1 MVAHAPAR
9 GSKRGE
15 ISVQRDAHRQAI
27 PGGPA
32 RCVCLWSE
40 FRNPGAA
47 ADGTATAFS
56 RSLELAGRAMQRGK
70 PSSEPTPKVPC
81 RAVPCRA
88 YVCRRDWPA
97 PGGILEGFRSDL
109 RSFLSAM

>member
-47 ADGTATAFS
+47 ADGTATATAFS

-81 RAVPCRA
+81 RAVRTCVVETGRRRA
-88 YVCRRDWPA
+88 VYWKVSGA
-97 PGGILEGFRSDL
+97 I
-109 RSFLSAM
+109 

>member
-1 MVAHAPAR
+1 MHTLRKRMVAHAPAR

-81 RAVPCRA
+81 RAVRTCVVETGRRRA
-88 YVCRRDWPA
+88 VYWMVSGA
-97 PGGILEGFRSDL
+97 I
-109 RSFLSAM
+109 